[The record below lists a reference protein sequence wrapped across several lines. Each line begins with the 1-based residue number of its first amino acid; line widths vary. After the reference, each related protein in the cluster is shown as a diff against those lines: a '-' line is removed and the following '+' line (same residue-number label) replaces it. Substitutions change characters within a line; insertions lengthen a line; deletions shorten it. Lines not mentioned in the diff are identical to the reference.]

1 MEDFLNEQLQRR
13 SDRKGHQSPNYPEQ
27 HTPMGDRNRDQRR
40 HLHRSADNSRNQQIV
55 LDVDYLVGEAAQL
68 MALGAG
74 TARRGQA
81 TAVPRE
87 LSSTG

>member
-1 MEDFLNEQLQRR
+1 MSNC
-13 SDRKGHQSPNYPEQ
+13 SAAAIGKATKAPTIPSS
-27 HTPMGDRNRDQRR
+27 TPRWGTATVI
-40 HLHRSADNSRNQQIV
+40 SAGTFIARPIISRNQQIV

>member
-1 MEDFLNEQLQRR
+1 
-13 SDRKGHQSPNYPEQ
+13 
-27 HTPMGDRNRDQRR
+27 
-40 HLHRSADNSRNQQIV
+40 
-55 LDVDYLVGEAAQL
+55 